1 MGDGTRFRSG
11 PLGALGASTSVDDEG
26 IHEHWGPWHRSIV
39 WSDVADV
46 RVARPAGLRPGV
58 TVIVTRTDGSETAL
72 MTLVLDVLPSSAG
85 SHERLRQ
92 AAATMAALRPVG
104 G

>member
-1 MGDGTRFRSG
+1 MGDEVRFRAG
-11 PLGALGASTSVDDEG
+11 LLGALGASTSVDDEG
-26 IHEHWGPWHRSIV
+26 IHEHWGPWRRSIG

-58 TVIVTRTDGSETAL
+58 TVVVTRTDGSETAL

-92 AAATMAALRPVG
+92 AAATMTAMRPVG